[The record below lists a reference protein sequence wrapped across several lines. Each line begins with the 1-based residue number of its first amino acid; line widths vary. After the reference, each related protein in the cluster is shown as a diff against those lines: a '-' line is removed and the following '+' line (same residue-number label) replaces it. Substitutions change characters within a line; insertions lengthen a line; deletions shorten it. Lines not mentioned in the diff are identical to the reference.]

1 MANLFSASY
10 FYYGFYFTGK
20 GLFCCG
26 KTLGVG
32 GA

>member
-1 MANLFSASY
+1 MASLFSASY

-26 KTLGVG
+26 KTRGVG